1 MRFIKEG
8 IIMGLIILFVVI
20 IEIITVNVTQNSLKE
35 IDEKIAELEEV
46 IDDNSKYEKVNEL
59 SELWKNKEIKLE
71 FYMEHNE
78 LEAISSKM
86 STIKSNIYN
95 NNMVDAI
102 EQINEVKFRVEHIRN
117 KQKLK
122 LENIF

>member
-8 IIMGLIILFVVI
+8 IIMGLIILFVAT

-46 IDDNSKYEKVNEL
+46 IDGDNKYEKVDEL
-59 SELWKNKEIKLE
+59 SQLWKNKEIKLE
-71 FYMEHNE
+71 IYMEHNE
-78 LEAISSKM
+78 LETISSKM

-102 EQINEVKFRVEHIRN
+102 EQINEVKFRIEHIRN